1 MTKKV
6 IKALLLLAVLT
17 SCEEIENSQ
26 YQPYLTDVIEKVVY
40 NNGQGY
46 NYVASFQGIE
56 MNVISAELSDYS
68 LQIRQTIRID
78 KEGTN
83 LTNVGFKIT
92 HSSTGEITTLPASIA
107 HNGNELVAEAT
118 LRCNYDN
125 NYSITPFYNIGQ
137 FELCGTESFF
147 LRSIEDMKPHTAK
160 MSTDVEMVLNAHT
173 ITPVVEV
180 TELVDD
186 VEFTFAG
193 TTRKGVKSGSR
204 FTADFDLIDLKAAD
218 GDGIE
223 YSGIKYVA
231 TNKFGQ
237 ANGSIDY
244 SVRMVNSQDWETKLI
259 GKDDGVKA
267 NYITIGGANW
277 AKGNLIY
284 NNGKW
289 SIDDDPL
296 GHPVNQQD
304 KSFVQYF
311 SFGSTSADPN
321 KYHDV
326 ASVDNVPSEFS
337 GDTRYDVAAANLA
350 GWRIPNQ
357 EEAGNLSIVT
367 SQQNCKT
374 GIVVFPI
381 KDVKK
386 HFYSNTQVTLKA
398 VPSDGLYFPSG
409 GMYSG
414 RTTSEGAVTKRVYPN
429 LGAYMTDYKFD
440 YSDLLGS
447 KYRCC
452 YCMYFYN
459 PNPNNKALMSC
470 WYIFDSTYKGYGS
483 YNMGTKESF
492 STLWK
497 YFVRPVYGK

>member
-26 YQPYLTDVIEKVVY
+26 YKPYLTDVIEKVAY

-46 NYVASFQGIE
+46 NYVASFQDIE
-56 MNVISAELSDYS
+56 MNVVNAEPSDYS

-78 KEGTN
+78 KEGTE
-83 LTNVGFKIT
+83 LTNVGFKIN
-92 HSSTGEITTLPASIA
+92 SLTGENMTLPATIV
-107 HNGNELVAEAT
+107 HNGNEVVAEAT

-125 NYSITPFYNIGQ
+125 DYSVTPFYCIDQ

-147 LRSIEDMKPHTAK
+147 HRSIEDMKPHTAN

-180 TELVDD
+180 TELVDE

-193 TTRKGVKSGSR
+193 TTRKGIKNGSR

-231 TNKFGQ
+231 INKFGQ
-237 ANGSIDY
+237 ASGSISY
-244 SVRMVNSQDWETKLI
+244 SVRIKNSDDMITNFI
-259 GKDDGVKA
+259 GKDDGVKP

-277 AKGNLIY
+277 ARGNLIY
-284 NNGKW
+284 KNGKW

-296 GHPVNQQD
+296 SHPVTQQN

-311 SFGSTSADPN
+311 SFGSTAADPD
-321 KYHDV
+321 KYHDF
-326 ASVDNVPSEFS
+326 ASVDNVPIEFS
-337 GDTRYDVAAANLA
+337 GDIRYDVAAANLA

-357 EEAGNLSIVT
+357 NEALYLSILT
-367 SQQNCKT
+367 SKQNCKT
-374 GIVVFPI
+374 GIVAYPI

-386 HFYSNTQVTLKA
+386 EFYSCTQVTLKA
-398 VPSDGLYFPSG
+398 VPSDGLYFPNG
-409 GMYSG
+409 GLYG
-414 RTTSEGAVTKRVYPN
+414 RSTNTGTNLLYPN

-440 YSDLLGS
+440 LTDLWGGIE
-447 KYRCC
+447 RCC

-459 PNPNNKALMSC
+459 PNHNNKGMGC
-470 WYIFDSTYKGYGS
+470 WYLFDSKYKGYGS
-483 YNMGTKESF
+483 YDMENKVHF
-492 STLWK
+492 SSLWK
-497 YFVRPVYGK
+497 YFVRPVHE